1 MRRSLGS
8 IALAIAITLAVAS
21 ACVPTAGVPI
31 TLTLAFEGSERS
43 FVTASGWEVELT
55 EARAVLG
62 PVYAYAPSGATAL
75 RRALGPAQALAHAG
89 HLIDGRVVR
98 AELLEPRVIDALA
111 PVADVA
117 TLDGLAGELDALRI
131 TLAPGDTGGP
141 THGHVAWVAGVA
153 RREGEAVA
161 FEGGLD
167 LEGDRL
173 RTIDGVAAGEGATL
187 DEGARL
193 VVGADARAWLA
204 EADFSALAGGA
215 ITADSQPHRALYLGV
230 RSAASWRARVELQT
244 E

>member
-31 TLTLAFEGSERS
+31 TLTLAFEGSEHS

-55 EARAVLG
+55 EARAVVG
-62 PVYAYAPSGATAL
+62 PIYAYAPSGATAL
-75 RRALGPAQALAHAG
+75 RRALGPARALAHAG
-89 HLIDGRVVR
+89 HLIDGRLVR

-111 PVADVA
+111 PATDVA

-131 TLAPGDTGGP
+131 TLAPGDASGP

-153 RREGEAVA
+153 RREGEEVA
-161 FEGGLD
+161 FEGGLELAD
-167 LEGDRL
+167 ERL
-173 RTIDGVAAGEGATL
+173 RVIDGVAGEGAIL

-193 VVGADARAWLA
+193 VLGADARAWLA
-204 EADFSALAGGA
+204 EADFAELAGGE
-215 ITADSQPHRALYLGV
+215 ITADSQPHRALFLGV

-244 E
+244 DE